1 MPAFARFFTMA
12 LAFATL
18 TRSAHSLAQNTPAAR
33 DTMPRTLRVFI
44 DCHTFCDEDFLQ
56 TEMSYV
62 SFVRDREASDVHVI
76 ITSENTSAGGNAY
89 TLTLLGRGAFARL
102 SDTLTYSTL
111 ATDTNDDQR
120 RTQLRYLTLSL
131 ARYAVRTSTAPGLSL
146 TYKAPTTTSV
156 TASRPQRDPWN
167 AWVFRIGTN
176 GGMQR
181 ETNQR
186 SSRASLNFNANRI
199 TREWKLTNNMR
210 GQYSEQKFTVM
221 DSLSESTIVDY
232 SHNAGF
238 NHLLV
243 KSLTDHWS
251 LGERVNLNSST
262 FLNEKV
268 SVRVA
273 PALEYDVFPYSQ
285 STRRQLILQYSVGVK
300 HVRYEDTTLFGKI
313 REAVPDE
320 QLVVAAEAVQ
330 PWGNVFASLT
340 AAHHLSN
347 TDRNRLTAFGFID
360 VRITKGLSLNFFGQA
375 SRIRDQINLAKG
387 SLPLQEVLLRRRQ
400 LATGYSINFNLG
412 MSYTFGSIFSTVVN
426 PRMQR
431 GSGDDFFFF

>member
-18 TRSAHSLAQNTPAAR
+18 TRSAHSLAQNTPPAR

-300 HVRYEDTTLFGKI
+300 HVRYEDTTLFGRL

-340 AAHHLSN
+340 AAHHLNN

>member
-1 MPAFARFFTMA
+1 MPAMARFLTMV

-18 TRSAHSLAQNTPAAR
+18 TRSAHSLTQNTPPAR
-33 DTMPRTLRVFI
+33 DTTPRTLRVFI

-76 ITSENTSAGGNAY
+76 VTSENTSAGGNAY

-102 SDTLTYSTL
+102 SDTLTYTTL
-111 ATDTNDDQR
+111 ATDTNDEQR

-131 ARYAVRTSTAPGLSL
+131 ARYAARTSTAPGLSL

-156 TASRPQRDPWN
+156 TTARPQRDPWN

-181 ETNQR
+181 ETNQH

-199 TREWKLTNNMR
+199 TREWKLTNNVR
-210 GQYSEQKFTVM
+210 GQYSEQKFIVT
-221 DSLSESTIVDY
+221 DSLSESTITDY
-232 SHNAGF
+232 SHNANF

-273 PALEYDVFPYSQ
+273 PALEFDVFPYSQ
-285 STRRQLILQYSVGVK
+285 STRRQLILQYSAGVK
-300 HVRYEDTTLFGKI
+300 HIRYEDTTLFGKL

-340 AAHHLSN
+340 AAHHLNN

-360 VRITKGLSLNFFGQA
+360 LRITKGLSLNFFGQA

-426 PRMQR
+426 PRMNR
-431 GSGDDFFFF
+431 GSGGDFFFF

>member
-12 LAFATL
+12 LALAAL
-18 TRSAHSLAQNTPAAR
+18 TRSAHSLAQNTPPSP
-33 DTMPRTLRVFI
+33 TGTQPTLRVFI

-89 TLTLLGRGAFARL
+89 TLTLLGRRAFARL
-102 SDTLTYSTL
+102 TDTLTYTTL
-111 ATDTNDDQR
+111 ATDTNDEQR
-120 RTQLRYLTLSL
+120 RAQLRYLTLSL
-131 ARYAVRTSTAPGLSL
+131 MRYTVRTSTAPGLSV
-146 TYKAPTTTSV
+146 TYRAPTTAAV
-156 TASRPQRDPWN
+156 TQAKPQRDPWN
-167 AWVFRIGTN
+167 AWVFRFGTN
-176 GGMQR
+176 GGLER

-186 SSRASLNFNANRI
+186 SSRAQLTFNANRV
-199 TREWKLTNNMR
+199 TRAWKLTNNAR
-210 GQYSEQKFTVM
+210 GQYREQKFIVT
-221 DSLSESTIVDY
+221 DSLDSETITDY
-232 SHNAGF
+232 SHTASF

-243 KSLTDHWS
+243 KSLTEHWS
-251 LGERVNLNSST
+251 LGERVNVSSST

-273 PALEYDVFPYSQ
+273 PALEFDVFPYSQ
-285 STRRQLILQYSVGVK
+285 STRRQLVVQYSVGVK
-300 HVRYEDTTLFGKI
+300 HIRYEDTTLFGKL
-313 REAVPDE
+313 REAIPDE

-340 AAHHLSN
+340 AAHHLNN

-375 SRIRDQINLAKG
+375 SRIRDQVNLAKG
-387 SLPLQEVLLRRRQ
+387 SLELQEVLLRRRQ
-400 LATGYSINFNLG
+400 LATGYSIEFNVG

-431 GSGDDFFFF
+431 GGGDFDCC

>member
-1 MPAFARFFTMA
+1 MPAMARFLTMV

-18 TRSAHSLAQNTPAAR
+18 TRSAHSLTQNTPPAR
-33 DTMPRTLRVFI
+33 DTTPRTLRVFI

-76 ITSENTSAGGNAY
+76 VTSENTSAGGNAY

-232 SHNAGF
+232 SHNAGI

-300 HVRYEDTTLFGKI
+300 HVRYEDTTLFGKL

-340 AAHHLSN
+340 AAHHLNN